1 MNNISGRKNTPQA
14 KLKGE
19 SQNERIDKWK
29 EHFSNLLGKTPNVID
44 EEIKTV
50 IDHKLPIKKGLFSM
64 SDELEKDI
72 KKTKN
77 NKAAGLDGIP
87 PELWKTGRFNDYLLN
102 FCNDVYQ
109 QNKISV
115 WTKGCI
121 LPFPKKSDLSLPD
134 NYRGITLTCIASKIY
149 NSLLR
154 DRILPELEKVLRQN
168 QNGFRPNRSTQ
179 GQILTIRR
187 LLEGVKAKNL
197 QATIIFVD
205 FFKAFD
211 SVHRG

>member
-1 MNNISGRKNTPQA
+1 MENCERHKRQKRQA
-14 KLKGE
+14 KLKGK
-19 SQNERIDKWK
+19 SQNERLDKWK
-29 EHFSNLLGKTPNVID
+29 EHFSNLLGKSPNVID
-44 EEIKTV
+44 EQIETV
-50 IDHKLPIKKGLFSM
+50 IDYELPIKKVLFSI
-64 SDELEKDI
+64 DELEQVI

-87 PELWKTGRFNDYLLN
+87 PELRKTGRFNDYLLN
-102 FCNDVYQ
+102 FCNDVYR
-109 QNKISV
+109 QNKISD

-121 LPFPKKSDLSLPD
+121 LPFPKKGDLSLHE
-134 NYRGITLTCIASKIY
+134 NYRGIKLTYIASKIY

-154 DRILPELEKVLRQN
+154 DRIFPELEKVLRRN

-197 QATIIFVD
+197 QATIRYRNICRLFQ
-205 FFKAFD
+205 
-211 SVHRG
+211 GI